1 MCADTGTVPE
11 QGDAQELPFEDR
23 SFDAATMGYGLR
35 NVADKPRALTELRRV
50 LRPGCRAAILVGG
63 VLTWQWR
70 SAAVSLSS
78 HRGLRD
84 TVLQPPQDFN
94 NARANPAVDAF
105 QVSELRGALGWCCSE
120 CCSAGTA
127 DGTAV
132 RGRARCAGLV
142 LGQCGGAGGA
152 LEGRGPRV

>member
-50 LRPGCRAAILVGG
+50 LRPGCRAAILVSG

-94 NARANPAVDAF
+94 NARASPAVDAF
-105 QVSELRGALGWCCSE
+105 QVSELRGAPGWCCSE
-120 CCSAGTA
+120 MSAA
-127 DGTAV
+127 A
-132 RGRARCAGLV
+132 RGRLT
-142 LGQCGGAGGA
+142 
-152 LEGRGPRV
+152 GRP